1 MAEGDAPAS
10 ASAAAPAAPAV
21 ATASPRSPMPPETPS
36 TLKRRQRGLVSRLL
50 QALSKEEEAVR
61 ARLRRRA
68 RASRQSAHNVLGL
81 AAALEIVAVGYA
93 IMTTRSPDLSWQ
105 IRAVRVLPMFLIPAL
120 AALIYSSITSLTKML
135 DNRDQHTL
143 EKLRTERQA
152 KIDELKE
159 RTNYYTTQQLIQRY
173 DLDPAAKAAAATVLA
188 SKLGAD
194 SGLRVFLGDESSRD
208 AALGKINDN
217 NLGQPTGLRQ
227 RKSAHLSNGT
237 GQTNS
242 SEPFD
247 GSNVYDGNEEG
258 SPGTP
263 NQRTVEHF
271 RGPAGN
277 DGGWLARVAALLV
290 GEDPTQC
297 YALICGNCHMH
308 NGLARKEDFAFV
320 TYYCPHCNAL
330 NGSRQHEDHE
340 LVPSSGKESP
350 SSESDIIIAQAGAS
364 LASSGVA
371 SPVAGSL
378 PTVEELSVED
388 SGEKAS
394 NDQPASTTVPSEVE
408 KRIEDRQ
415 DNTGVGSSVQFVRKW
430 SRSTPSILVQWLLYI
445 LGAMEC
451 PFGGQKI
458 GIHS

>member
-1 MAEGDAPAS
+1 MAEGE
-10 ASAAAPAAPAV
+10 APAAAAAAAV

-36 TLKRRQRGLVSRLL
+36 TLKRRQRGLVSRVWKGIFGGREDVEKLL

-61 ARLRRRA
+61 TRLRRRA
-68 RASRQSAHNVLGL
+68 RASRQSAHNVLAL
-81 AAALEIVAVGYA
+81 AAALEIAAVGYA

-105 IRAVRVLPMFLIPAL
+105 LRAVQVLPMFLVPAL
-120 AALIYSSITSLTKML
+120 AALIYSTITSLTKML

-194 SGLRVFLGDESSRD
+194 SGLRVFLGDESLRD
-208 AALGKINDN
+208 AALGRTNDN
-217 NLGQPTGLRQ
+217 NPGQTTGLRQ
-227 RKSAHLSNGT
+227 RKPAHLSNGT
-237 GQTNS
+237 GRTNS
-242 SEPFD
+242 PEPFD

-308 NGLARKEDFAFV
+308 NGLARKEDFAFI

-340 LVPSSGKESP
+340 LVPNSGKESP
-350 SSESDIIIAQAGAS
+350 SSQSDIIISQAGAS
-364 LASSGVA
+364 LASSGAV
-371 SPVAGSL
+371 SPVASSL
-378 PTVEELSVED
+378 PAVDELSAED
-388 SGEKAS
+388 SGDKAS
-394 NDQPASTTVPSEVE
+394 SDQPAS
-408 KRIEDRQ
+408 
-415 DNTGVGSSVQFVRKW
+415 
-430 SRSTPSILVQWLLYI
+430 
-445 LGAMEC
+445 
-451 PFGGQKI
+451 
-458 GIHS
+458 